1 MSNGNNNDEN
11 WPTRS
16 YDDPLWKEIND
27 AVLKEMGKVRIAQ
40 MVFPS
45 TVLSGDPTQVINDE
59 IEFSDFPIPTRGN
72 TEPDNLTLNRPPLT
86 IPEGRTKGFEE
97 IYRGF
102 ALSGAQVSRERETK
116 TAMTL
121 ARMVAKEVALAED
134 IIIFQG
140 KDGALPTDVEVDRN
154 LEVAGDKGGLLGAAM
169 HAIEVPRLPKASGK
183 SSPVYGGNTFK
194 AVAEGI
200 AHLTA
205 VGQARPYALI
215 LPSGVYA
222 DTYAPIG
229 DSLVTTADRIK
240 PMMEGGFYGTATL
253 PDSSDDQD
261 GKGLL
266 AALGGEPTSVY
277 IGREAQAE
285 FLQQE
290 KSKYL
295 FRVVERVQFVARDPR
310 ALVRLEFKF

>member
-1 MSNGNNNDEN
+1 MSNGNNKDEN

-59 IEFSDFPIPTRGN
+59 IEFPDFPIPATGKDGPIV
-72 TEPDNLTLNRPPLT
+72 TLTRPPLT

-102 ALSGAQVSRERETK
+102 ALSGAQISREIETK

-140 KDGALPTDVEVDRN
+140 KDGALPTDVEVDPS
-154 LEVAGDKGGLLGAAM
+154 LEVAGDKGGLLGAAT
-169 HAIEVPRLPKASGK
+169 HAIEVPRLPTAKGSP
-183 SSPVYGGNTFK
+183 SPVYGGNTFK

-222 DTYAPIG
+222 DTYAPVG

-253 PDSSDDQD
+253 PDSADGQD

-266 AALGGEPTSVY
+266 VALGGEPTSVY

-285 FLQQE
+285 YLQQD

-295 FRVVERVQFVARDPR
+295 FRVVERVQFVARDRR